1 MQIAN
6 RTLKIRRRS
15 APDVTVAVRV
25 FAPRCVGRVWSC
37 RYEIDWPGSTRK
49 RDISGFDSMQ
59 TLVLALQAIG
69 TELYMSEHHQAGEL
83 VWEQEG
89 RGYGF
94 RVPDNIRDL
103 LVGDDAPSRDDGL

>member
-15 APDVTVAVRV
+15 VPDVTVAVRV

-37 RYEIDWPGSTRK
+37 RYEVDWPGSTRK

-94 RVPDNIRDL
+94 PVPDNIRDL